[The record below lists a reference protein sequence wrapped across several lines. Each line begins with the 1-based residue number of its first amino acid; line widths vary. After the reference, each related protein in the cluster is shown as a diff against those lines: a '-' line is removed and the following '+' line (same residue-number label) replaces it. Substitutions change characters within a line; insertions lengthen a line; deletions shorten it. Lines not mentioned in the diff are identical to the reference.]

1 MRGTEKLSI
10 QRFAVGGF
18 LSVLTGFG
26 GAANGKYESGG
37 KKSEKHSGSL
47 GSLKRI
53 HDESKSGNLVSFVG
67 PFTVEHLR
75 PVRWN

>member
-1 MRGTEKLSI
+1 MRGTEKFSI

-18 LSVLTGFG
+18 SSVLTGFG

-47 GSLKRI
+47 GSLK
-53 HDESKSGNLVSFVG
+53 
-67 PFTVEHLR
+67 
-75 PVRWN
+75 